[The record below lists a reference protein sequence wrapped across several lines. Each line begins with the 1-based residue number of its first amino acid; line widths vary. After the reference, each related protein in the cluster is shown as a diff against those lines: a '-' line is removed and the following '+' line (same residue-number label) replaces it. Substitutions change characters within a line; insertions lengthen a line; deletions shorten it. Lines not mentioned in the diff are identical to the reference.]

1 MVDVVAWFAVGIVAL
16 FSLVGFTG
24 VVATSAITVVRRVR
38 HQPPPQGVDER
49 ERMSAA
55 A

>member
-1 MVDVVAWFAVGIVAL
+1 MVGFVAWFAVGIVAL

-24 VVATSAITVVRRVR
+24 VVATSAVTVVRRVR
-38 HQPPPQGVDER
+38 HQPPPQRVDQR
-49 ERMSAA
+49 EHVSAA

>member
-1 MVDVVAWFAVGIVAL
+1 MVDLVAWTAVGIVAL
-16 FSLVGFTG
+16 FSLIGFTG

-38 HQPPPQGVDER
+38 HLPPPQRVDDR
-49 ERMSAA
+49 EHVSAA